1 MRAANQADAQGRSYA
16 VRTLARVLDVS
27 ASGYY
32 DWRDREPSARAVDNA
47 LLSDRIEQIHGDSK
61 AIYGEPKIRA
71 ELRDESVPEH
81 DAKFAAVGKHRVARL
96 MRARGLQGVCKRRSY
111 TVTTQRNTKA
121 RPAPDLVE
129 RAFVA
134 DAPNQ
139 LWVADMTYVP
149 TWAGFIYLAIV
160 LDVWSRRIVGWAIGE
175 TMCSDLVISALNMA
189 LSMRSPDSVIH
200 HSDQGSQYTSLAS
213 PPFQRSV

>member
-1 MRAANQADAQGRSYA
+1 MRAANQADAQRPTQARTYRI
-16 VRTLARVLDVS
+16 RTLAKVLKVS

-32 DWRDREPSARAVDNA
+32 EWRDREPSARAVANE
-47 LLSDRIEQIHGDSK
+47 LLGDQIEQIHEGSK

-71 ELRDESVPEH
+71 ELRDASVPEH
-81 DAKFAAVGKHRVARL
+81 DVRFAAVGKHRVAHL

-111 TVTTQRNTKA
+111 TVTTERNKKA

-149 TWAGFIYLAIV
+149 TWAGFIYLAVV

-175 TMCSDLVISALNMA
+175 TMS
-189 LSMRSPDSVIH
+189 
-200 HSDQGSQYTSLAS
+200 
-213 PPFQRSV
+213 